1 MDLRM
6 PVMGGREAARAI
18 RALDR
23 PDAAS
28 IPILALTADAGE
40 ETVRQCAAAGMNGHV
55 SKPID
60 PQELF
65 KALQQLLGR
74 EEKSA

>member
-1 MDLRM
+1 MD
-6 PVMGGREAARAI
+6 GREAARAI

-40 ETVRQCAAAGMNGHV
+40 ETVRQCTAAGMNGHV